1 MDSMNIRETIE
12 KILTQLVPE
21 IDLSSDK
28 LMEEEG
34 IESLM
39 MIQLISELDDAFGI
53 EITFEDIENNSFH
66 SVEAIEQM
74 VLCHL
79 G

>member
-1 MDSMNIRETIE
+1 MYNMNLREKIE
-12 KILTQLVPE
+12 KILTQLVPG
-21 IDLSSDK
+21 IDLSSDA
-28 LMEEEG
+28 LMEEDV

-53 EITFEDIENNSFH
+53 EITFADIENNCFH

-74 VLCHL
+74 VLRHL